1 MVGMSDGSA
10 GTGTWRPW
18 RLALAGAGLLVVAVA
33 SQWVGPLAPVV
44 LEVARPD
51 RLTLQPSLIG
61 IGRVEAR
68 RRHLLSSVA
77 SARLVSL
84 DVDNGDAVRAGQVVG
99 QLDAVDLPE
108 RLRAAQAAW
117 QRSRQARAVAAAQG
131 RETQATLTY
140 VRSNSARFEHLAAAG
155 AVSDDALLER
165 RQALARAE
173 AAATSAQANERA
185 AAQAQREA
193 GATLAALG
201 AQQRTLRLVAPVAGI
216 VTRRLLDP
224 GSTVLPGQPVLEI
237 ADPAQFWIDV
247 RFDQRQATG
256 LAVGQ
261 PVAVEFRRLAG
272 RRFAG
277 RIERI
282 EPTADSLTEELNA
295 KASLEPGPL
304 RAAGLLPALG
314 ELVEVRVAL
323 AAAPGAL
330 SLPAASLRQRQGR
343 LGVWVAGD
351 RGLYFAP
358 LQLGRSDGEGRVEV
372 LGGLPAQARVLLRPP
387 ADPAG
392 LGRYRLK
399 EQPALEQQ
407 PRLLEK
413 P

>member
-10 GTGTWRPW
+10 GTRTWRPW
-18 RLALAGAGLLVVAVA
+18 RLALAGAGLLAVAVA

-44 LEVARPD
+44 LEVARPE

>member
-10 GTGTWRPW
+10 GTRTWRPW
-18 RLALAGAGLLVVAVA
+18 RLALAGAGLLAVAVA

-44 LEVARPD
+44 LEVARPE

-140 VRSNSARFEHLAAAG
+140 VRSNSARFERLAAAG

>member
-1 MVGMSDGSA
+1 MSDTRLDVWA
-10 GTGTWRPW
+10 WRPW
-18 RLALAGAGLLVVAVA
+18 RLALAGAGLLAVAVA

-44 LEVARPD
+44 LEVARPE

-140 VRSNSARFEHLAAAG
+140 VLSNSARFERLAAAG

-295 KASLEPGPL
+295 KARLEPGPL

>member
-1 MVGMSDGSA
+1 MSDTRLDVWA
-10 GTGTWRPW
+10 WRPW
-18 RLALAGAGLLVVAVA
+18 RLALAGAGLLAVAVA

-44 LEVARPD
+44 LEVARPE

-140 VRSNSARFEHLAAAG
+140 VLSNSARFERLAAAG

>member
-1 MVGMSDGSA
+1 MSDGSA

-18 RLALAGAGLLVVAVA
+18 RLAFAGAGLLAVAVA

-44 LEVARPD
+44 LEVARPE

-140 VRSNSARFEHLAAAG
+140 VRSNSARFERLAAAG

>member
-10 GTGTWRPW
+10 GSRPW
-18 RLALAGAGLLVVAVA
+18 RRWRLAFGGLALLGVVGA

-44 LEVARPD
+44 LEVVRPE
-51 RLTLQPSLIG
+51 RLMLQPNLIG

-84 DVDNGDAVRAGQVVG
+84 EVDNGDGVRAGQWVG
-99 QLDAVDLPE
+99 QLDAVDLPD

-117 QRSRQARAVAAAQG
+117 QRSRQARAVAEAQG
-131 RETQATLTY
+131 REAQATLNY
-140 VRSNSARFEHLAAAG
+140 VRSNTARFERLAGAG

-165 RQALARAE
+165 RQALARSE
-173 AAATSAQANERA
+173 AAATSAQAHERA

-193 GATLAALG
+193 GAVLAALG
-201 AQQRTLRLVAPVAGI
+201 AQQRSLRLVAPTAGI

-261 PVAVEFRRLAG
+261 PATVEFRRLAG
-272 RRFAG
+272 RPFSG
-277 RIERI
+277 RIARI

-295 KASLEPGPL
+295 KVSLAPGPL
-304 RAAGLLPALG
+304 RVAGLRPSLG
-314 ELVEVRVAL
+314 ELAEVRVAL
-323 AAAPGAL
+323 PTSPGAL
-330 SLPAASLRQRQGR
+330 TLPAASLRQRQGR
-343 LGVWVAGD
+343 LGVWLAGD
-351 RGLYFAP
+351 RALVFAP

-387 ADPAG
+387 ADPAV
-392 LGRYRLK
+392 LGRYRL
-399 EQPALEQQ
+399 QDQ
-407 PRLLEK
+407 PRLPEQ

>member
-10 GTGTWRPW
+10 GTRTWRPW
-18 RLALAGAGLLVVAVA
+18 RLALAGAGLLAVAVA

-44 LEVARPD
+44 LEVARPE

-140 VRSNSARFEHLAAAG
+140 VLSNSARFERLAAAG